1 MRRRGKMKTRGRRNV
16 AVATDGDT
24 VTKSSARGC
33 GARVRGPRQ
42 DIPGVPHFLF
52 KSDTSLFKVT
62 FLFLSPPWGNEQISL
77 FLPSVRNL
85 KVATSEICILKLQ
98 APSTNTLFE
107 WNSKKHSYGAKLQV
121 GSRHQVEI
129 GCWKGSCSGCRFF
142 LFSSTMINPPCHT
155 CTGTFLFYILAS
167 PDFCWPGEK
176 QQCCLWAT
184 TLPTGVSAW
193 FMGQGSGVAPVFI
206 RHSRSL

>member
-24 VTKSSARGC
+24 VTQSSARGW

-107 WNSKKHSYGAKLQV
+107 WNSKKHSYGANFKWEV
-121 GSRHQVEI
+121 GIRWRLGAGRAPAAAADSSSLVRQWLILLVI
-129 GCWKGSCSGCRFF
+129 PVQAP
-142 LFSSTMINPPCHT
+142 FSST
-155 CTGTFLFYILAS
+155 F
-167 PDFCWPGEK
+167 
-176 QQCCLWAT
+176 
-184 TLPTGVSAW
+184 
-193 FMGQGSGVAPVFI
+193 
-206 RHSRSL
+206 